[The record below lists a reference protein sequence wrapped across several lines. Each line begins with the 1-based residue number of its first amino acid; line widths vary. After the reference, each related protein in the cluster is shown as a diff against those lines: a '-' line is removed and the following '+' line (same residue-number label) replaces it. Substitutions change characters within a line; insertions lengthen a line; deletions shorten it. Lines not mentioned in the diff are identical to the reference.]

1 MVVSLK
7 NENPPRETTIRVNY
21 ALNKELRNL
30 VDQINYRCELSGR
43 EKATTNDVIACL
55 IDSFKMADEKG
66 KLTFAVGSQIRA
78 KKRRNVK

>member
-1 MVVSLK
+1 MNQNNTQPK
-7 NENPPRETTIRVNY
+7 ETTVRLNY
-21 ALNKELRNL
+21 ALYKELRNL

-66 KLTFAVGSQIRA
+66 KLTFAVGDKIKDKKSRRA
-78 KKRRNVK
+78 H